1 MRTANSV
8 SRQPGSSQ
16 MLAAIKKFKENTHD
30 NEVVK
35 KTTMR
40 EMKMLSM
47 LEYENL
53 DILKDALKR

>member
-1 MRTANSV
+1 MQHPEEEKKQDTS
-8 SRQPGSSQ
+8 
-16 MLAAIKKFKENTHD
+16 KKFKENTHD

-47 LEYENL
+47 HEYENL